1 MPMQVSWIDAD
12 EVGALLG
19 HLREKPGPPPMVE
32 EEPAYAAQSLLD
44 APETDEALAM
54 FRVQVA
60 AATEPVLPA
69 PVETAH
75 PDLQDFRSRL
85 QAIRERAV
93 GAGLL
98 PGAAAAP
105 EPEEMEVEDEP
116 EEAAVEAAELET
128 EVVSTNPSWMPFKPI
143 GNTVAERLESF
154 AAWAQPQLGWNELF
168 IIGDQGDL
176 LWGQSIHQGLVQT
189 TVMAWVATSR
199 MSAVFAFDRAPLL
212 RRQMA
217 NGEHLTALP
226 CPTRLGLMHIAI
238 MSPQPLSDEHVPEL
252 RAALISAMEAA
263 A

>member
-1 MPMQVSWIDAD
+1 MQVSWIDAD
-12 EVGALLG
+12 EVGALVG
-19 HLREKPGPPPMVE
+19 HLRVKTAVPPTVE
-32 EEPAYAAQSLLD
+32 EEPAYPVQSLLD
-44 APETDEALAM
+44 APEPDEALEM

-60 AATEPVLPA
+60 EAAKPVTKEPAEV
-69 PVETAH
+69 VH

-85 QAIRERAV
+85 QAIRERAM

-98 PGAAAAP
+98 PSPAGKP
-105 EPEEMEVEDEP
+105 ESEAIEIKDEP
-116 EEAAVEAAELET
+116 EEVEPEP
-128 EVVSTNPSWMPFKPI
+128 EVASVNPSWVPFKPS
-143 GNTVAERLESF
+143 GRTVAERLESF
-154 AAWAQPQLGWNELF
+154 AAWAQPQLGWSELF

-189 TVMAWVATSR
+189 TVMAWVSTSR

-217 NGEHLTALP
+217 NGRQLTAVP

-238 MSPQPLSDEHVPEL
+238 TSEQPLSEEHVPEL

>member
-12 EVGALLG
+12 EVGALVG
-19 HLREKPGPPPMVE
+19 HLRVKTAVPPTVD
-32 EEPAYAAQSLLD
+32 EEPSFSPQSLLV
-44 APETDEALAM
+44 ALEPNEALAM
-54 FRVQVA
+54 FRAQVA
-60 AATEPVLPA
+60 AAATPVAPEPVE
-69 PVETAH
+69 PVVH

-85 QAIRERAV
+85 QAIRERAM

-98 PGAAAAP
+98 PGTVGKP
-105 EPEEMEVEDEP
+105 ETEEKEVEDAA
-116 EEAAVEAAELET
+116 EEADHVP
-128 EVVSTNPSWMPFKPI
+128 EVVSTNSSWVPFKPS
-143 GNTVAERLESF
+143 GHTVTERLENF

-189 TVMAWVATSR
+189 TVMAWVSTSR

-217 NGEHLTALP
+217 SGRQLTAVP

-238 MSPQPLSDEHVPEL
+238 TSTQPLSDEHVPEL
-252 RAALISAMEAA
+252 RAALISAMEAGA
-263 A
+263 

>member
-12 EVGALLG
+12 EVGALVG
-19 HLREKPGPPPMVE
+19 HLRVKTAEQPTNE
-32 EEPAYAAQSLLD
+32 EEPACPAQSFLD
-44 APETDEALAM
+44 APEPDEALAM

-60 AATEPVLPA
+60 AAAKPVAKEPAEV
-69 PVETAH
+69 VH

-85 QAIRERAV
+85 QAIRERAM

-98 PGAAAAP
+98 PGMVGKP
-105 EPEEMEVEDEP
+105 EPEEIEVEDEP
-116 EEAAVEAAELET
+116 EEAEPEPA
-128 EVVSTNPSWMPFKPI
+128 VVSTNPSWVPFKPS
-143 GNTVAERLESF
+143 GRTVTERLENF
-154 AAWAQPQLGWNELF
+154 AAWAQPLLGWSELF
-168 IIGDQGDL
+168 IMGDQGDL

-189 TVMAWVATSR
+189 TVMAWVSTSR

-217 NGEHLTALP
+217 NGQQLTALP

-238 MSPQPLSDEHVPEL
+238 TSEQPLADDHVPEL

>member
-12 EVGALLG
+12 EVGALVG
-19 HLREKPGPPPMVE
+19 HLRVNTAVPPTVE
-32 EEPAYAAQSLLD
+32 EEPAYSAQSLLD
-44 APETDEALAM
+44 APEPDEALAM
-54 FRVQVA
+54 FRVHVA
-60 AATEPVLPA
+60 AAAKPVAPEPVEA
-69 PVETAH
+69 VH

-98 PGAAAAP
+98 PGAAGKP
-105 EPEEMEVEDEP
+105 EPEALEMEDEP
-116 EEAAVEAAELET
+116 EEAEFEP
-128 EVVSTNPSWMPFKPI
+128 EVVSTNPSWVPFEPS
-143 GNTVAERLESF
+143 GRSVAERLESF

-168 IIGDQGDL
+168 IIGDQGEL
-176 LWGQSIHQGLVQT
+176 LWGQSIRQGLVQT

-217 NGEHLTALP
+217 NGEQLTAVP

-238 MSPQPLSDEHVPEL
+238 TSPQPLSDDHVPEL

>member
-12 EVGALLG
+12 EVGALVG
-19 HLREKPGPPPMVE
+19 HLRVKTAVPPTVE
-32 EEPAYAAQSLLD
+32 EEPAYPVQSLLD
-44 APETDEALAM
+44 APEPDEALAM

-60 AATEPVLPA
+60 AANEPVVTA

-85 QAIRERAV
+85 QAIRARAV

-98 PGAAAAP
+98 PSSVGMP

-116 EEAAVEAAELET
+116 EEAEPEPELAS
-128 EVVSTNPSWMPFKPI
+128 VNPSWVPFKPS
-143 GNTVAERLESF
+143 GRTVTERLESF
-154 AAWAQPQLGWNELF
+154 AAWAQPQLGWSELF

-189 TVMAWVATSR
+189 TVMAWVSTSR

-217 NGEHLTALP
+217 NGQQLTALP

-238 MSPQPLSDEHVPEL
+238 TSEQPLSDEHVPEL